1 MSVMEKLRA
10 LFQSEKIPDETR
22 QVYAKASTPR
32 ELIRE
37 LEGLRGRN
45 EVELREN
52 EQELIGIEKAILLE
66 ETSIRKGGLTA
77 TEETIVLRRIERLQ
91 KQREN
96 LDRQVS
102 IYNENINLHL
112 NLISKIQEMD
122 AMRSR
127 GVAEDQIDQLVEDV
141 EGHVEEYKR
150 VSIAAES
157 GTTVSSAVDQSAER
171 RRLDE
176 IKSRI
181 LGAKQKE
188 PQPPE
193 AEETIEPPKDLE

>member
-1 MSVMEKLRA
+1 MSVMEKLKA
-10 LFQSEKIPDETR
+10 LFQSEKLPDETR
-22 QVYAKASTPR
+22 ELYGRASTPW

-52 EQELIGIEKAILLE
+52 EQELIGLEKALLME
-66 ETSIRKGGLTA
+66 ENTIRTGGMTA

-102 IYNENINLHL
+102 IYNENVNLHL
-112 NLISKIQEMD
+112 NLISKIQEME

-127 GVAEDQIDQLVEDV
+127 GVEEDQIDRLVEDV
-141 EGHVEEYKR
+141 EAHVEEYKR

-157 GTTVSSAVDQSAER
+157 GTSVSSAIDHSAER

-176 IKSRI
+176 IKGRI
-181 LGAKQKE
+181 LGAKEKE
-188 PQPPE
+188 TPHAAE
-193 AEETIEPPKDLE
+193 APLEPPKDLE

>member
-10 LFQSEKIPDETR
+10 LFQSESLPDETR
-22 QVYAKASTPR
+22 QLYSRASTPH
-32 ELIRE
+32 ELIKE

-45 EVELREN
+45 EVDLREN
-52 EQELIGIEKAILLE
+52 EQELIGLEKAVLLE
-66 ETSIRKGGLTA
+66 EDAVRRGGMTP

-102 IYNENINLHL
+102 IYNENVNLHL
-112 NLISKIQEMD
+112 NLIARIQEME

-127 GVAEDQIDQLVEDV
+127 GVAEDQIDRLVEDV

-150 VSIAAES
+150 VSIAAEGGS
-157 GTTVSSAVDQSAER
+157 TMGSAIDHSAER

-176 IKSRI
+176 IKNRI
-181 LGAKQKE
+181 LARDRERPRAADEE
-188 PQPPE
+188 PV
-193 AEETIEPPKDLE
+193 EPPKDLE